1 MLLSFCAE
9 LSLLCFPVLRSL
21 VDTSMIPFG
30 RAYLLII
37 VMSILI
43 VGGESLFFLSSLS
56 PELEK

>member
-1 MLLSFCAE
+1 
-9 LSLLCFPVLRSL
+9 
-21 VDTSMIPFG
+21 MIPFG